1 MKIDTGEY
9 KNDIIQNISLQMRTG
24 KAGSPGMSSVG
35 IVERITIGVALTNSE
50 EWRTQVLRTLNKITK
65 QMAYPSPLI
74 DDILMLLGK
83 ATCFSTLNLKAG
95 YCQSALDEV
104 DK

>member
-1 MKIDTGEY
+1 M
-9 KNDIIQNISLQMRTG
+9 
-24 KAGSPGMSSVG
+24 
-35 IVERITIGVALTNSE
+35 ALTNSE

-74 DDILMLLGK
+74 DDLVLLGK
-83 ATCFSTLNLKAG
+83 ATCFSTLDLKAG
-95 YCQSALDEV
+95 YCQSALDEL